1 MASTILEHPVWGDRM
16 IVLVSAEESAGELFR
31 FEYVSHPGRSTVW
44 PARLCPFTMSAPD
57 DHVHPEQ
64 EERVEV
70 LAGTLRCR
78 VAGREHVLAAGQ
90 RMVIPPGVPHAVWNA
105 DPSGSRSVGEFR
117 PARDTQA
124 MFQAYF
130 AAA

>member
-1 MASTILEHPVWGDRM
+1 MAARVLQHPVWGDRL

-31 FEYVSHPGRSTVW
+31 FEYVSHPGRSSVW
-44 PARLCPFTMSAPD
+44 PARVCPFTQSAPG
-57 DHVHPEQ
+57 DHVHLEQ

-78 VAGREHVLAAGQ
+78 VAGREHVLAPGESV
-90 RMVIPPGVPHAVWNA
+90 VIPAGVPHAVWNA
-105 DPSGSRSVGEFR
+105 DPSGSRSLGEFR
-117 PARDTQA
+117 PARDTQE

-130 AAA
+130 VAA